1 MISLIVAFDKNQVI
15 GKDNKLPWHYKED
28 LQYFKNTTT
37 GKTILMG
44 RSTFESILSYRNQ
57 PLPNRHHVVATRTAT
72 YDFDDVE
79 TISDLESYL
88 NGYDK
93 AEELFVIGGAMVY
106 VAALPH
112 ANRLYITHIEREYDG
127 DAYFPSINWDEW
139 KLVKKEVAGELR
151 FAVYEK
157 SK

>member
-28 LQYFKNTTT
+28 LQYFKDTTI

-57 PLPNRHHVVATRTAT
+57 PLPNRHHIVATRTAT

-79 TISDLESYL
+79 LISDLESYL
-88 NGYDK
+88 NGYNNE
-93 AEELFVIGGAMVY
+93 EELFVIGGAMIY
-106 VAALPH
+106 EAALPH

-127 DAYFPSINWDEW
+127 DAHFPSINWNEW
-139 KLVKKEVAGELR
+139 KLIKEDVSGELR